1 VLALTQVVEVGALE
15 DQVDN
20 AAIAAVVEVEILI
33 AEVVQV
39 STINEV
45 TTFNLGGLSFDQVE
59 LQRQVV
65 RKD

>member
-45 TTFNLGGLSFDQVE
+45 TTFNLGGLSFNQVE